1 MSETFVR
8 PIAADHPGDWIVAI
22 AEHRDRESF
31 IALFTS
37 FAPKVK
43 GYLLRHGLAEQ
54 VAEDLAQETL
64 LAVWRKAEQFDP
76 MRASA
81 GAWIYTIARN
91 LRVDLL
97 RRELHPDDGCIGEMP
112 IAQPTP
118 EDELKALEAEK
129 RLRAAIETLP
139 REQAQVLQLSYFEE
153 RTHSEIASRLG
164 LPLGTVKSRIRLAST
179 HLRSA
184 LGGFA

>member
-1 MSETFVR
+1 MSETAQR
-8 PIAADHPGDWIVAI
+8 PQAAERPDDWIIAI
-22 AEHRDRESF
+22 AESRDRESF

-54 VAEDLAQETL
+54 AAEDLAQETL

-97 RRELHPDDGCIGEMP
+97 RRETHPVDGCIGETP
-112 IAQPTP
+112 TAQLTP
-118 EDELKALEAEK
+118 EDELKALETEK
-129 RLRAAIETLP
+129 LLRAAIRTLP
-139 REQAQVLQLSYFEE
+139 REQAQVLQLSYFED
-153 RTHSEIASRLG
+153 RTHPEIASRLG
-164 LPLGTVKSRIRLAST
+164 LPLGTVKSRIRLAAA

>member
-1 MSETFVR
+1 MSELAER
-8 PIAADHPGDWIVAI
+8 QLISEHPGEWIVAI
-22 AEHRDRESF
+22 GRYRDRASF

-43 GYLLRHGLAEQ
+43 GYLLRKGVAEPA
-54 VAEDLAQETL
+54 AEDLAQETL

-76 MRASA
+76 LRASA

-97 RRELHPDDGCIGEMP
+97 RRELHRDDGCVGEMP
-112 IAQPTP
+112 TAQLTP

-139 REQAQVLQLSYFEE
+139 REQAQVVQLSYFEE
-153 RTHSEIASRLG
+153 RTHPEIASRLG
-164 LPLGTVKSRIRLAST
+164 LPLGTVKSRIRLASA